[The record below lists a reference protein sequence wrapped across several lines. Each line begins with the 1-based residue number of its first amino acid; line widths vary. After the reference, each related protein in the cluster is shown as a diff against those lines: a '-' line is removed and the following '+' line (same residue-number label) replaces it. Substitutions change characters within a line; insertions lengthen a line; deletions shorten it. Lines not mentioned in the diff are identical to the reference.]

1 MPESAEINLAVRHKE
16 EIAHLFEINRL
27 IYEQAKA
34 SEREMTP
41 DELKQAEAREKKIKE
56 LVVEVVRLERF
67 DTGDVQARSRQS

>member
-16 EIAHLFEINRL
+16 EIAHLLEITRL

-41 DELKQAEAREKKIKE
+41 DGLKQAEARGKKIKE

-67 DTGDVQARSRQS
+67 DTGDEARSRQS